1 MTTPDLKQLD
11 AMIAAL
17 APAKSSGETGAGQW
31 ADIPL
36 IGEEALYGVIGEYV
50 RAVVQDSEAS
60 TAGVL
65 ASVITTIGAMLGRGP
80 FCLIEG
86 APHHARFMTLLVGV
100 SSVGRKGVAMYHGVD
115 RVIGAIDPGFWAQ
128 VMSGLSSGEGLIER
142 VRDAALDGEGPR
154 GKADP
159 GVTDKRL
166 LIKQGEAAGLFK
178 VLEREGNTL
187 SARIREAWDGDRM
200 QIASRASAMIATDP
214 HICIVAAITP
224 TEFRRSLKAVEITN
238 GLANRFMPFFCEREQ
253 ELPFGGGAPGPW
265 LIGTMEELKLA
276 VERGRDIGL
285 VTWSACGREWWQRH
299 YSELTAPR
307 ASGAL
312 GTLLARG
319 APIVQR
325 LALLFAVLDGVDQR
339 TAAHCEAA
347 YAIWKYIESTWRAL
361 YAAGSVLSDRSQAL
375 LAILDN
381 GGAEG
386 VAKSACRT
394 QLGSGNISAEEVNA
408 LLGELREAGLARPH
422 RRSGRGRPAEIW
434 VSVRFLSPNGRYGQE
449 G

>member
-1 MTTPDLKQLD
+1 MTTHDMQQLD
-11 AMIAAL
+11 ATIASLPSHKAR
-17 APAKSSGETGAGQW
+17 AGVGSEHW

-36 IGEEALYGVIGEYV
+36 IADEALYGPIGEYV

-65 ASVITTIGAMLGRGP
+65 ASVVTTTGAMLGRGP
-80 FCLIEG
+80 HCLIEG

-100 SSVGRKGVAMYHGVD
+100 SSNGRKGVAMYHGVD
-115 RVIGAIDPGFWAQ
+115 RVIGAVEPGFWSQ

-142 VRDAALDGEGPR
+142 VRDAALEGEGPR

-159 GVTDKRL
+159 GVSDKRL
-166 LIKQGEAAGLFK
+166 LVKQGEAAGMFK

-200 QIASRASAMIATDP
+200 QIASRMSAMVATDP

-224 TEFRRSLKAVEITN
+224 MEFRRSLKTVEIMN

-265 LIGTMEELKLA
+265 LIRTLEELRVA
-276 VERGRDIGL
+276 VDRGRKIVL
-285 VTWSACGREWWQRH
+285 VTWSGDGREWWRRH
-299 YSELTAPR
+299 YSELSSPR

-325 LALLFAVLDGVDQR
+325 LALLFAVIDGVNER
-339 TAAHCEAA
+339 TEAHCEAA
-347 YAIWKYIESTWRAL
+347 YAVWKYVESTWRAL
-361 YAAGSVLSDRSQAL
+361 YSSGAVLSDRAQKL
-375 LAILDN
+375 LAILDAA
-381 GGAEG
+381 GAIG
-386 VAKSACRT
+386 VTKSACRT
-394 QLGSGNISAEEVNA
+394 LLGSGNVPAEDINA
-408 LLGELREAGLARPH
+408 LLGELREPGLARPH

-434 VSVRFLSPNGRYGQE
+434 VSVRNLSTIGRDGQE
-449 G
+449 E